1 MSLDVILI
9 GGSGFIG
16 SSICRRLQKNS
27 LSFKIL
33 DKKKSLD
40 FSNETILCDISKHN
54 NLRESL
60 QPCKTLINLAAVHS
74 DDASWEEY
82 HETNIKGI
90 ENIISLAE
98 FHEINNI
105 IFFSSVAVY
114 GLNNIN
120 TNEESLVAPFNFYGT
135 SKLEGE
141 KLLSKWKSSKKD
153 RNLQI
158 IRPTAVFGPGN
169 KGNVNRLIESIV
181 KNKFLMIGSGSN
193 KKSLAYVENISHF
206 TLSILFSTSSSI
218 YNYIDKPDFTMK
230 ELVTFISLKLNKKI
244 LNFSMPY
251 FIGLG
256 FGYLIDLISYLSNKK
271 FSLSSI
277 RVKKFCSNSIFE
289 SNYIGKKYNP
299 PYTIKEGL
307 YKTIEADFSEES

>member
-1 MSLDVILI
+1 MSQDVILI

-16 SSICRRLQKNS
+16 SSICQRLKKNS
-27 LSFKIL
+27 MSFKIL

-40 FSNETILCDISKHN
+40 FPNETILCDISKLN

-74 DDASWEEY
+74 DDASWDEY
-82 HETNIKGI
+82 YETNIIGI
-90 ENIISLAE
+90 ENIISSAE

-114 GLNNIN
+114 GLNNIK
-120 TNEESLVAPFNFYGT
+120 TNEESPVAPFNFYGT

-141 KLLSKWKSSKKD
+141 KLFLNWESLKKD
-153 RNLQI
+153 RILQI
-158 IRPTAVFGPGN
+158 IRPTAVFGPCN
-169 KGNVNRLIESIV
+169 KGNIYRLIDSIS

-206 TLSILFSTSSSI
+206 TISILFSPTSSI

-230 ELVTFISLKLNKKI
+230 ELVTFISLRLNKKI
-244 LNFSMPY
+244 LNFSIPY
-251 FIGLG
+251 FIGIG
-256 FGYLIDLISYLSNKK
+256 FGYFIDLISYLTKKK

-277 RVKKFCSNSIFE
+277 RIKKFCSNSVFE

-299 PYTIKEGL
+299 PYSIKEGL
-307 YKTIEADFSEES
+307 YKTIEADFSEKS